1 MRTLKT
7 SNTMI
12 SIIISTHNPEFLEAV
27 KVSIEKTIGVA
38 YEIIAIENHKQYSLC
53 KAYNLGSEKV
63 KYPYLCFLHEDVVFI
78 TQGWGTRLVALMNN
92 DKSIG
97 LIGIAGSKYK
107 STYPTTGWGTG
118 PFIHKFW
125 RGHYYT
131 YLNKEKT
138 HIDLDHSLQKAVVE
152 DVLIV
157 DGVFLFTK
165 KEVLQSCRFDDKLLT
180 HFHGYD
186 TDFSLQVYFQSYRVV
201 VDRGLEL
208 IHSSLGETGDEFAN
222 ANRHILKKWLPE
234 LPVATK
240 DCQLNFIQLHF
251 YDVLTWVGYLW
262 FAFKRK
268 LQY

>member
-1 MRTLKT
+1 
-7 SNTMI
+7 MI
-12 SIIISTHNPEFLEAV
+12 SIIISTHNPECFEAV
-27 KVSIEKTIGVA
+27 KASIENTIGVA

-53 KAYNLGSEKV
+53 NAYNLGYAQA
-63 KYPYLCFLHEDVVFI
+63 KYQYLCFLHEDVVFI
-78 TQGWGTRLVALMNN
+78 TQGWGTRLIALMSN

-97 LIGIAGSKYK
+97 LIGIAGSKFK

-125 RGHYYT
+125 KGHYYT
-131 YLNKEKT
+131 YLNDEKK
-138 HIDLDHSLQKAVVE
+138 HIDLDISPQKTVVE

-165 KEVLQSCRFDDKLLT
+165 REVFQYCRFDDKLLT
-180 HFHGYD
+180 NFHGYD
-186 TDFSLQVYFQSYRVV
+186 TDFSLQVYFQLYRVV

-208 IHSSLGETGDEFAN
+208 IHYSFGDTRDEFAN
-222 ANRHILKKWLPE
+222 ANRKILKKWLPK

-240 DCQLNFIQLHF
+240 DCQLNFIQLH
-251 YDVLTWVGYLW
+251 YYNLLTWAGYLW

-268 LQY
+268 LHYKK

>member
-1 MRTLKT
+1 
-7 SNTMI
+7 MI
-12 SIIISTHNPEFLEAV
+12 SIIISTHNPTLFQH
-27 KVSIEKTIGVA
+27 VSQNISDTIGV
-38 YEIIAIENHKQYSLC
+38 E
-53 KAYNLGSEKV
+53 GSDQA

-78 TQGWGTRLVALMNN
+78 TQNWGIGLIALMTN

-97 LIGIAGSKYK
+97 LIGIAGSKFK

-125 RGHYYT
+125 RGHYYAKI
-131 YLNKEKT
+131 NENRT
-138 HIDLDHSLQKAVVE
+138 HVDLDKSLFKKDVE

-165 KEVLQSCRFDDKLLT
+165 REVLLSCRFDDKLLT

-208 IHSSLGETGDEFAN
+208 MHYSPGDIGDEFAK
-222 ANRHILKKWLPE
+222 ANRKIQKKWLKK
-234 LPVATK
+234 LPVVSK
-240 DCQLNFIQLHF
+240 DCQLSYIQLH
-251 YDVLTWVGYLW
+251 YYNVLTWVGYLW
-262 FAFKRK
+262 FAFNRK
-268 LQY
+268 LQHKK